1 MIVESKACQELETNV
16 IKKGLCTLCG
26 ACVGLCPYI
35 VAHRGSVVVRD
46 TCNLSEGRCST
57 FCPRVSLDL
66 DALSQSAFGI
76 PYAWDGI
83 HRALDIFMARPIDS
97 TLKARAQDAGTVTVL
112 TRHALEEGFIDSA
125 VMTRFEDK
133 AFPQTSVV
141 SDGEALSGYT
151 RSNYMAVPVLEA
163 FNRAIA
169 EPERKH
175 IGVIGTPCQALALAK
190 MKGSR
195 AEGRNGIERLELVI
209 GLFCTWALSYPDF
222 AEFLKKEIPDPV
234 VKYKIPP
241 PPANVMQVFT
251 ESARIDVPLD
261 RIMPFV
267 RPACRLC
274 HDLTSE
280 FADISVGAV
289 EFADTPVGGSQGE
302 AQAWNTVIVR
312 TEKGMRLLDSARRK
326 GIIETGELP
335 RKTLEH
341 LRYAARN
348 KKKRALQNIV
358 RETGSKE
365 DLLLLKTGVST
376 ATELL
381 DE

>member
-1 MIVESKACQELETNV
+1 MIVEDEACRHLEKNV
-16 IKKGLCTLCG
+16 IKRGLCTLCG
-26 ACVGLCPYI
+26 ACVGLCPYL
-35 VAHRGSVVVRD
+35 VAHRGRVVVRD
-46 TCNLSEGRCST
+46 ECNLSEGRCTT

-66 DALSQSAFGI
+66 DELSRSLFGI

-83 HRALDIFMARPIDS
+83 HRVLDIFMARPADAR
-97 TLKARAQDAGTVTVL
+97 LRARAQDAGTVSTL
-112 TRHALEEGFIDSA
+112 IGLALEEGFIDSA
-125 VMTRFEDK
+125 VVTSFDDK
-133 AFPQTSVV
+133 SLPRV
-141 SDGEALSGYT
+141 SAVSNPGQLAQSC

-163 FNRAIA
+163 FNRAA
-169 EPERKH
+169 SEAGRKRL
-175 IGVIGTPCQALALAK
+175 GVVCTPCQALALAK

-195 AEGRNGIERLELVI
+195 PEERNGIEKLEMVI

-222 AEFLKKEIPDPV
+222 AEFLEKEVPDPI

-241 PPANVMQVFT
+241 PPARVMHVFT
-251 ESARIDVPLD
+251 KSSRIDVPLD

-267 RPACRLC
+267 RPACGLC

-289 EFADTPVGGSQGE
+289 EFADTPAGGSQGE

-312 TEKGMRLLDSARRK
+312 TEKGMSLLDRARHK
-326 GIIETGELP
+326 GIIVTDSLP
-335 RKTLEH
+335 KGTFDH
-341 LRYAARN
+341 LQEAARN
-348 KKKRALQNIV
+348 KKKRALEHIV

-365 DLLLLKTGVST
+365 DLLYLKTGPST
-376 ATELL
+376 AAALL

>member
-1 MIVESKACQELETNV
+1 VTAEPKACQELEKNV
-16 IKKGLCTLCG
+16 INKGLCALCG
-26 ACVGLCPYI
+26 ACIGLCPYI
-35 VAHRGSVVVRD
+35 VVHRGRVVVRD
-46 TCNLSEGRCST
+46 TCNLSEGRCRA

-66 DALSQSAFGI
+66 DELSQAVFGM
-76 PYAWDGI
+76 PYTWDGM
-83 HRALDIFMARPIDS
+83 HRVLDIVMARAADS

-112 TRHALEEGFIDSA
+112 TRYALEEGLIDSA

-133 AFPQTSVV
+133 AFPQTGVV
-141 SDGEALSGYT
+141 SDGEALLGYT

-163 FNRAIA
+163 FNRAVA
-169 EPERKH
+169 EPERKR
-175 IGVIGTPCQALALAK
+175 IGVIGTPCQTLALAR
-190 MKGSR
+190 MRR
-195 AEGRNGIERLELVI
+195 ARLEEQNGIERLELVI
-209 GLFCTWALSYPDF
+209 GLFCTWALSFPDF

-280 FADISVGAV
+280 FADLSVGAV
-289 EFADTPVGGSQGE
+289 EFADTPDDGSQGD

-312 TEKGMRLLDSARRK
+312 TQKGMRLLDGARRK

-335 RKTLEH
+335 EKTLDH

-358 RETGSKE
+358 RETGSRE
-365 DLLLLKTGVST
+365 DLLHLKIEPST
-376 ATELL
+376 AAALL
-381 DE
+381 DD

>member
-1 MIVESKACQELETNV
+1 VTVESKACQELERNV

-35 VAHRGSVVVRD
+35 VAHRGRIVVRD

-66 DALSQSAFGI
+66 DELSRVLLGK
-76 PYAWDGI
+76 PYTWDGV
-83 HRALDIFMARPIDS
+83 HGVLSIFMARPSDS

-133 AFPQTSVV
+133 AFPRTGVV
-141 SDGEALSGYT
+141 SDGEALLDYT
-151 RSNYMAVPVLEA
+151 RSNYMAVPVVEA
-163 FNRAIA
+163 FNRAVA
-169 EPERKH
+169 EPERKR
-175 IGVIGTPCQALALAK
+175 IGVICTPCQALALAK

-195 AEGRNGIERLELVI
+195 SEERNSIDRLELVI

-222 AEFLKKEIPDPV
+222 AEFLQGEIADPI

-241 PPANVMQVFT
+241 PPANVMQLFT
-251 ESARIDVPLD
+251 ESARIDVPLG

-280 FADISVGAV
+280 FADISIGAV
-289 EFADTPVGGSQGE
+289 EFADTPVGGNQGE
-302 AQAWNTVIVR
+302 GQVWNTVIVR

-335 RKTLEH
+335 EKTLEH
-341 LRYAARN
+341 LSYAARN

-365 DLLLLKTGVST
+365 DLLYLKSGAST
-376 ATELL
+376 AAALL
-381 DE
+381 GE

>member
-1 MIVESKACQELETNV
+1 VTVESKACQELEENV

-35 VAHRGSVVVRD
+35 VAHRGRIVVRD

-66 DALSQSAFGI
+66 DELSRVLLGK
-76 PYAWDGI
+76 PYTWDGV
-83 HRALDIFMARPIDS
+83 HGVLSIFMARPSDS

-133 AFPQTSVV
+133 AFPRTGVV
-141 SDGEALSGYT
+141 SDGEALLDYT
-151 RSNYMAVPVLEA
+151 RSNYMAVPVVEA
-163 FNRAIA
+163 FNRAVA
-169 EPERKH
+169 EPERKR
-175 IGVIGTPCQALALAK
+175 IGVICTPCQALALAK

-195 AEGRNGIERLELVI
+195 SEERNSIDRLELVI

-222 AEFLKKEIPDPV
+222 AEFLQGEIADPI

-241 PPANVMQVFT
+241 PPANVMQLFT
-251 ESARIDVPLD
+251 ESARIDVPLG

-280 FADISVGAV
+280 FADISIGAV
-289 EFADTPVGGSQGE
+289 EFADTPVGGNQGE
-302 AQAWNTVIVR
+302 GQVWNTVIVR

-335 RKTLEH
+335 EKTLEH
-341 LRYAARN
+341 LSYAARN

-365 DLLLLKTGVST
+365 DLLYLKSGAST
-376 ATELL
+376 AAALL
-381 DE
+381 GE

>member
-1 MIVESKACQELETNV
+1 VIAEPKACQELENNV

-26 ACVGLCPYI
+26 ACIGLCPYI
-35 VAHRGSVVVRD
+35 VAHRGRVVVRD
-46 TCNLSEGRCST
+46 ACNLSEGQCST

-66 DALSQSAFGI
+66 DELSRVVLGK
-76 PYAWDGI
+76 PYTWDGMHGI
-83 HRALDIFMARPIDS
+83 LSICMARSTDS

-133 AFPQTSVV
+133 AFPQTRVV
-141 SDGEALSGYT
+141 SDGEALLGYT
-151 RSNYMAVPVLEA
+151 RSNYMAVPVVEA

-169 EPERKH
+169 EPERKR
-175 IGVIGTPCQALALAK
+175 IAVIGTPCQTLALAK

-195 AEGRNGIERLELVI
+195 SAEQNGIDRLEMVI

-222 AEFLKKEIPDPV
+222 AEFLEGEISDPI

-241 PPANVMQVFT
+241 PPANVMQFFT
-251 ESARIDVPLD
+251 RSAQIDVPLD

-289 EFADTPVGGSQGE
+289 EFADMAVGGSQG
-302 AQAWNTVIVR
+302 AQGAWNTVIVR

-326 GIIETGELP
+326 GIIETDELP
-335 RKTLEH
+335 EKTLDH
-341 LRYAARN
+341 LKYAARN

-358 RETGSKE
+358 RKTGSE
-365 DLLLLKTGVST
+365 QDLLYLKAGAST
-376 ATELL
+376 AAALL